1 MSTTMEVNDVT
12 IGTQGALKVRKHRT
26 VMCWKDQLRVLVL
39 VTPTL
44 LAIGGASALVK
55 RSEKHHG
62 VPMSSEINV
71 PVMMKQLDMQL
82 RWTEWSNYEVVD
94 AVRKLPPGTTAK
106 ANGLVRK
113 NGLIY
118 YERNRRK
125 A

>member
-1 MSTTMEVNDVT
+1 MT
-12 IGTQGALKVRKHRT
+12 IGTQGALKVRRHRT
-26 VMCWKDQLRVLVL
+26 TCWKDHVKVLLL

-44 LAIGGASALVK
+44 MAIGGASAFVK
-55 RSEKHHG
+55 SRETKSDIPGSTTIH
-62 VPMSSEINV
+62 VPR
-71 PVMMKQLDMQL
+71 MMHQLDMQL